1 MSWDSVPWFTEGGAE
16 HSSEIA
22 RVLAYA
28 AFSGAQGIIG
38 GGDLRV
44 RALNTPAPAVQVMPG
59 AAAILNRAPGST
71 YQAYAA
77 RLPIAEEVPIAGTG
91 AAARSDLIVAR
102 VENPY
107 SYGETWPQPKDKANG
122 PYVFTRVISGVPKS
136 TTDVRQVR
144 PGDSA
149 ITLARI
155 DIPPQTSVVTGSM
168 VKSLR
173 EMANPRRR
181 RVVRSLQG
189 VWDESKMDEVGDI
202 HYPEFEEFP
211 DGANWDLEIPEWASS
226 MTVIA
231 TWAQLDQRNEA
242 DSYGYLQVGVGGVEG
257 QPDSTPM
264 LLKSPT
270 TRYNCSFRG
279 GQRYTFVAG
288 GIVNIPAAMRG
299 NVYPFILQGSGDPKR
314 KGLLEADGG
323 SAVFLDVEFV
333 EDAHED
339 EI

>member
-1 MSWDSVPWFTEGGAE
+1 MAWDSVPWFTEGGAE

-44 RALNTPAPAVQVMPG
+44 RALDTPAPAVQVMPG
-59 AAAILNRAPGST
+59 AAAILNRARGST

-77 RLPIAEEVPIAGTG
+77 RLPAADEVPIAGTG
-91 AAARSDLIVAR
+91 ASARSDLIVAR

-122 PYVFTRVISGVPKS
+122 PYVFTRVISGVPRS

-155 DIPPQTSVVTGSM
+155 DIPPQTSAITGSM

-189 VWDESKMDEVGDI
+189 VWDEAKMDEVGNI
-202 HYPEFEEFP
+202 HYPAFEMFP

-226 MTVIA
+226 MTMIA

-257 QPDSTPM
+257 QPDSTAM
-264 LLKSPT
+264 LLKTPT

-288 GIVNIPAAMRG
+288 GTVNIPAFMRG
-299 NVYPFILQGSGDPKR
+299 KVYPFILQGSGDPKR

-333 EDAHED
+333 ENPHED